1 VAPLSQRVPKRSL
14 EAIVID
20 THTHTHTHTHTQRVT
35 PPADD
40 ATHRS
45 IDPAGS
51 GPQQPTCRGNNPMV
65 TRSLVSLLTCNF
77 LTRKTNKHNK
87 TDDHTERRM
96 KNSHTN
102 SDGVVLRNQGS
113 RHTKKPRKKE
123 KHSAGDGC
131 KQDTSTFTSVQLAS
145 PLASNGV

>member
-1 VAPLSQRVPKRSL
+1 MAPLSQRVPKRSL

-20 THTHTHTHTHTQRVT
+20 THTHTESDSARRRRH
-35 PPADD
+35 PP
-40 ATHRS
+40 
-45 IDPAGS
+45 IDRS
-51 GPQQPTCRGNNPMV
+51 GPQKPTCRGNNPMV

-113 RHTKKPRKKE
+113 RHTKKPRKEE

>member
-1 VAPLSQRVPKRSL
+1 MQIYLRYDFSV
-14 EAIVID
+14 
-20 THTHTHTHTHTQRVT
+20 
-35 PPADD
+35 
-40 ATHRS
+40 
-45 IDPAGS
+45 
-51 GPQQPTCRGNNPMV
+51 
-65 TRSLVSLLTCNF
+65 LTCNF

-87 TDDHTERRM
+87 NDDHTEWRM

-113 RHTKKPRKKE
+113 SHTKKPRKKE

-145 PLASNGV
+145 PLASNGGMRTFSKNFQSMAFSAATWYRWVE